1 MDFSESMFLKSQGL
15 GWNETSAVGG
25 TGTSES
31 SKNTRSYK
39 QDLLSFFFFGA
50 GTLWD
55 EIYDGVYFSATTWKT
70 IDKGLNRLAEAFHPI
85 VDKKITYGRR
95 VNKLS
100 YDESSKKTSVH
111 WYDNAKS
118 SSETL
123 TYDKTIVAVPFSV
136 ARLWRLPKFNPVMT
150 EAITGLGYSYACKV
164 AVSGMVS
171 AAYKSPELTFS
182 ASSASIQDSILG
194 ADRGPHLWW
203 LRIDRLA
210 RHRFRLLPRLQHQR
224 YRSRSHARQLYYSR
238 RTLSLCHV

>member
-1 MDFSESMFLKSQGL
+1 MTL
-15 GWNETSAVGG
+15 A
-25 TGTSES
+25 
-31 SKNTRSYK
+31 NTISHHN
-39 QDLLSFFFFGA
+39 FFRA

-164 AVSGMVS
+164 AVSDMVEVDF
-171 AAYKSPELTFS
+171 KSLELTLS
-182 ASSASIQDSILG
+182 ASSALVQDSILG

-210 RHRFRLLPRLQHQR
+210 RDRFRLLPRLQYQR
-224 YRSRSHARQLYYSR
+224 YRSRSHARQLHYSR
-238 RTLSLCHV
+238 WTLSLCHV